1 MVRLK
6 CLLFEETL
14 ARVLQAC
21 KKTFLFYWRNR
32 YSTGRSCSKADQLLT
47 PHARKGD
54 TRRGERKM
62 KPFLAWGGFH
72 ARSRFARSTIP
83 KEKWMTTR
91 SLQYCSFTRPSGLR
105 HFEKFSGNFIEVC
118 DFLNVI
124 LCCVYSYFRYFC
136 AVLCYSYPPYALLL
150 GEPELRETRGKQAL
164 RFEGNKINWL
174 PEGSLISDFL

>member
-32 YSTGRSCSKADQLLT
+32 YSTGRSCLKADQHLT

-72 ARSRFARSTIP
+72 ARSRFARSTIL

-118 DFLNVI
+118 DFLNVF
-124 LCCVYSYFRYFC
+124 LCCVYTYFC
-136 AVLCYSYPPYALLL
+136 AVLGYSYPPYALLFHCIF
-150 GEPELRETRGKQAL
+150 P
-164 RFEGNKINWL
+164 W
-174 PEGSLISDFL
+174 GSRS